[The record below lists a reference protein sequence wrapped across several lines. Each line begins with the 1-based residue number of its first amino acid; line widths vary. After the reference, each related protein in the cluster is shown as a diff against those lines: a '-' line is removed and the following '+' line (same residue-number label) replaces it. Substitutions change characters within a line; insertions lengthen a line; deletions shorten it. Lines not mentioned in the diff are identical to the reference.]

1 MDNIRIWIVED
12 DPDWLRGL
20 VAYLN
25 KEPDLNVV
33 WTSSSAEDVR
43 QALLESKQQSFPADV
58 VLMDIMLEGRPEGIM
73 LAEETAVSTGARVIM
88 LTSMEEKEL
97 IFRSFQAGAIDYQ
110 IKSDFE
116 SLPDAVRSAFKS
128 QSPINAGVAERMREE
143 FRRLKQLEREFEAKK
158 LNDLITPSELHLL
171 DLIDQGY
178 TQPQIAD
185 KLVVSIRTVKNHVNH
200 ILKKLNLAGSRE
212 AANKAKEMG
221 LFHKKNDEDS
231 TI

>member
-1 MDNIRIWIVED
+1 MDNIRVWIVED
-12 DPDWLRGL
+12 DLDWLRGL
-20 VAYLN
+20 VAYID
-25 KEPDLNVV
+25 KEPDMKVI
-33 WTSSSAEDVR
+33 WIASKAEDVR
-43 QALLESKQQSFPADV
+43 QALQEGIQQTLPPDV
-58 VLMDIMLEGRPEGIM
+58 VLMDIMLEGRPEGVL
-73 LAEETAVSTGARVIM
+73 LAEEASVTTGAKVIM
-88 LTSMEEKEL
+88 LTSMEEKDL

-116 SLPDAVRSAFKS
+116 SLPNAIRSASRS
-128 QSPINAGVAERMREE
+128 QSPINAAVAERMREE

-158 LNDLITPSELHLL
+158 LGDLITPSELQLL

-200 ILKKLNLAGSRE
+200 ILKKLNLSGSRE

>member
-1 MDNIRIWIVED
+1 MDNIRVWIVED
-12 DPDWLRGL
+12 DLDWLRGL
-20 VAYLN
+20 VAYID
-25 KEPDLNVV
+25 KEPDMKVI
-33 WTSSSAEDVR
+33 WTASKAEDVR
-43 QALLESKQQSFPADV
+43 QALQEGIQQTLPPDV
-58 VLMDIMLEGRPEGIM
+58 VLMDIMLEGRPEGVL
-73 LAEETAVSTGARVIM
+73 LAEEASITAGAKVIM
-88 LTSMEEKEL
+88 LTSMEEKDL

-116 SLPDAVRSAFKS
+116 SLPDAIRSASRS
-128 QSPINAGVAERMREE
+128 QSPINAAVAERMREE

-158 LNDLITPSELHLL
+158 LGDLITPSELQLL

-200 ILKKLNLAGSRE
+200 ILKKLNLSGSRE